1 MIPCSSHLFCI
12 DEEDSAGANET
23 EAEVEEPLPEL
34 SLVEIYARR
43 AHKLQQRQ
51 AAIAAMS
58 CAVVENPEE
67 NVSCSL
73 HSICMSSKG
82 FPNFQNQF
90 FVDEPNLS
98 IHATHNVSL

>member
-1 MIPCSSHLFCI
+1 M
-12 DEEDSAGANET
+12 
-23 EAEVEEPLPEL
+23 EEPLPEL

-73 HSICMSSKG
+73 HSICM
-82 FPNFQNQF
+82 
-90 FVDEPNLS
+90 LS
-98 IHATHNVSL
+98 IMTMTALRAIVFHKP